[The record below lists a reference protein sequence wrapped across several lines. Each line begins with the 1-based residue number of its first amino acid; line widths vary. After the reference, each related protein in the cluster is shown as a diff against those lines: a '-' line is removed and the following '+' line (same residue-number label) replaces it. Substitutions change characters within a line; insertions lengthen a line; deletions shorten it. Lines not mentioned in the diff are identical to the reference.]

1 MTLKQNLDLLPAMA
15 VKDLRLKYAEVFNE
29 PTNAHNKDWLVKRI
43 AWRLQAQNEGGLS
56 ERAKQRAK
64 ELANEADLRVL
75 APASTPAPCITTENR
90 DQRLPAPGS
99 VITRTYKG
107 NAYSIEVLTSGF
119 SWNDTT
125 YKTLTAVAEAIT
137 GKHMNGFQF
146 FGLLKEKAE

>member
-1 MTLKQNLDLLPAMA
+1 MPLKQTLDLLPAMA

-29 PTNAHNKDWLVKRI
+29 PTNAHNKDWLIKRI

-75 APASTPAPCITTENR
+75 APVTTPPPRIVSGSR

-99 VITRTYKG
+99 IITRTYKG
-107 NAYSIEVLTSGF
+107 HAYSVEVLANGF

-125 YKTLTAVAEAIT
+125 YKTLTAVAKAIT
-137 GKHMNGFQF
+137 GMHLNGFAF
-146 FGLLKEKAE
+146 FQIGKERAQ

>member
-15 VKDLRLKYAEVFNE
+15 VKDLRLKYAEVFGDQAN
-29 PTNAHNKDWLVKRI
+29 THNKDWLVKRI

-56 ERAKQRAK
+56 ERARQRAQ

-75 APASTPAPCITTENR
+75 APASSPAPSTTTENR

-99 VITRTYKG
+99 IITRTYKG
-107 NAYSIEVLTSGF
+107 QTYSIEVLANGF
-119 SWNDTT
+119 CWNDTN

-137 GKHMNGFQF
+137 GMHLNGYAFFQI
-146 FGLLKEKAE
+146 GKEKAQ

>member
-1 MTLKQNLDLLPAMA
+1 MTLKQNLDMLPAMA

-75 APASTPAPCITTENR
+75 APASTPTTLCHNREPRSETASAGGHHHPHLQRTYLQRRGSGQRLQLERLHLQDADCCGRSHHRHAP
-90 DQRLPAPGS
+90 QRLP
-99 VITRTYKG
+99 
-107 NAYSIEVLTSGF
+107 
-119 SWNDTT
+119 
-125 YKTLTAVAEAIT
+125 
-137 GKHMNGFQF
+137 
-146 FGLLKEKAE
+146 LLRP

>member
-1 MTLKQNLDLLPAMA
+1 MTLMQTIDLLPAMA

-64 ELANEADLRVL
+64 ELANEADLRVIP
-75 APASTPAPCITTENR
+75 PASAPTQIITTENR

-99 VITRTYKG
+99 IITRTYKG
-107 NAYSIEVLTSGF
+107 QAYSVEVLASGF

-125 YKTLTAVAEAIT
+125 YKTLTAVAAAIT
-137 GKHMNGFQF
+137 GKHLNGFHF
-146 FGLLKEKAE
+146 FGLVKGDA

>member
-1 MTLKQNLDLLPAMA
+1 MTLKQTIDLLPAMA

-43 AWRLQAQNEGGLS
+43 AWRMQAQSEGGLS

-75 APASTPAPCITTENR
+75 APSSMSVPGIATENR
-90 DQRLPAPGS
+90 DQRLPQPGS
-99 VITRTYKG
+99 IITRTYKG
-107 NAYSIEVLTSGF
+107 HAYSIEVLATGF

-125 YKTLTAVAEAIT
+125 YKTLTAVAAAIT

-146 FGLLKEKAE
+146 FGLHKEKAQ